1 MLDMWYDPPDRNPKK
16 PIKWILFDSL
26 IIGLL
31 ALVSSLPYDR
41 MPTQLDFYIALRA
54 FIYAFVMQLAVEYKI
69 KPWFKN
75 SKKNNENSDDN
86 GGDN

>member
-1 MLDMWYDPPDRNPKK
+1 MLDMWYDPPSRNPKK
-16 PIKWILFDSL
+16 PIVWILFDSF

-31 ALVSSLPYDR
+31 ALASSLPYDR

-54 FIYAFVMQLAVEYKI
+54 FIYAFAMQLAVEYKI

-75 SKKNNENSDDN
+75 NKRNNGNNNDN
-86 GGDN
+86 EGGD

>member
-31 ALVSSLPYDR
+31 ALASSLPYDR
-41 MPTQLDFYIALRA
+41 IPTQLDIYIAFRA
-54 FIYAFVMQLAVEYKI
+54 FIYAFVAQLAFEYKV
-69 KPWFKN
+69 KPWYRNRK
-75 SKKNNENSDDN
+75 SRKGEEDVE
-86 GGDN
+86 